1 MVCELIKIEKYI
13 EAINK
18 IITAYVESH
27 TKIIKVESFKP
38 EGIVSQVIPSVLSAL
53 MTFGE
58 IQNKSLDDINLLI
71 KDITTKLIPYVETK
85 IPNYNIT
92 ELLIV
97 VEKLAGFKKMLEI
110 ACEHQKP
117 LSVFDYD
124 KLTESDIV
132 NVFADMAII
141 IKISEEANFKLA
153 AINSRY
159 SDFFRPEKIF
169 FVKSFT
175 TNKITKSY
183 NLIFRMCSFMK
194 LIPTLEFLMIIGTL
208 SRGNNDYKKY
218 NDGEIL
224 IPQYKKLF

>member
-1 MVCELIKIEKYI
+1 MIDDFVRLEKYVDV
-13 EAINK
+13 INK
-18 IITAYVESH
+18 IISIYTESH
-27 TKIIKVESFKP
+27 AFIIKVESFKP
-38 EGIVSQVIPSVLSAL
+38 DGIVSQVSPSVLSAL

-58 IQNKSLDDINLLI
+58 IQNKSLDDITLLI
-71 KDITTKLIPYVETK
+71 KDITTKLIPYVK
-85 IPNYNIT
+85 AKMPKYSII
-92 ELLIV
+92 ELLTV
-97 VEKLAGFKKMLEI
+97 VEKLTRFKKMLEI

-124 KLTESDIV
+124 KLTETDIG
-132 NVFADMAII
+132 NIFANMEIM
-141 IKISEEANFKLA
+141 IKLSEEANFKLA

-169 FVKSFT
+169 FVKKIT
-175 TNKITKSY
+175 TNKIIKSY